1 MHPRFGTDWRRR
13 HPHHAASHAQ
23 HPGCC
28 IPHEDAHKDPSLSD
42 PMEIR
47 LLLADLLT
55 DKIKCLAKMAADAL
69 AQQHLRWHGDG
80 IETANQRWLGKAG
93 SIPKDAATP
102 GNTNILS
109 RIITQARISPRSS
122 KMLLLP
128 NRSCTNTSFFFA
140 VMHQKKDVKVPSAF
154 VRARLQRKCMLAPQQ
169 ANTLQHLATC
179 PWPESNVQFASSCFC
194 FCSFF
199 IEHPTCAAAAYA
211 R

>member
-1 MHPRFGTDWRRR
+1 MRLSCAPAAGAGQSPGSRMHPRFGTDWRRR

-47 LLLADLLT
+47 LLLAGLLT

-122 KMLLLP
+122 K
-128 NRSCTNTSFFFA
+128 CCCCQT
-140 VMHQKKDVKVPSAF
+140 
-154 VRARLQRKCMLAPQQ
+154 
-169 ANTLQHLATC
+169 
-179 PWPESNVQFASSCFC
+179 
-194 FCSFF
+194 
-199 IEHPTCAAAAYA
+199 AAAQIQASFLL
-211 R
+211 